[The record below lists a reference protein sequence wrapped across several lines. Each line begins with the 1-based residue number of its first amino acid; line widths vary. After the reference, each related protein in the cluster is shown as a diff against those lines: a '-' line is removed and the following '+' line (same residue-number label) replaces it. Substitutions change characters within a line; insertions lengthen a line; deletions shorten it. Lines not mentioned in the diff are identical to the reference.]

1 MSTEQLNLDTEN
13 DKGFKSKRAILFS
26 LSLLL
31 LALAA
36 TGAQV
41 KEANTL
47 IFKIEFTRY
56 ENLQWLLVAGVLY
69 SALRYYA
76 YSEKYRKRLFE
87 QWSGKLLEDSSVYY
101 YAHDTDEIEG
111 LVGGAVNVWGGDEPG
126 IQDPRYVKKGILK
139 RAISYPTRFE
149 HEYYG
154 EVSTRNHINLNEY
167 TDKWSK
173 KHFRKL
179 LGYEFK
185 YRWEAWVSHRETL
198 DLMAPYLLAAVALLA
213 FLYTKLV
220 A

>member
-1 MSTEQLNLDTEN
+1 MSAEQINFSTED
-13 DKGFKSKRAILFS
+13 DKGYKAKRTMLFS

-31 LALAA
+31 LALVA

-41 KEANTL
+41 KEVNTL
-47 IFKIEFTRY
+47 IFKIELTRH

-69 SALRYYA
+69 SVLRYYT
-76 YSEKYRKRLFE
+76 YSEQYRVLLQQ
-87 QWSGKLLEDSSVYY
+87 QWTRKLI
-101 YAHDTDEIEG
+101 TDWRVFNFDPHLMEIAG
-111 LVGGAVNVWGGDEPG
+111 LLGGAVDIDPNEHQG
-126 IQDPRYVKKGILK
+126 ITQPSYVKIGIFK
-139 RAISYPTRFE
+139 RALTYRVQEIDDQLGPCSYRKAIS
-149 HEYYG
+149 
-154 EVSTRNHINLNEY
+154 LNEY
-167 TDKWSK
+167 TDNWSR